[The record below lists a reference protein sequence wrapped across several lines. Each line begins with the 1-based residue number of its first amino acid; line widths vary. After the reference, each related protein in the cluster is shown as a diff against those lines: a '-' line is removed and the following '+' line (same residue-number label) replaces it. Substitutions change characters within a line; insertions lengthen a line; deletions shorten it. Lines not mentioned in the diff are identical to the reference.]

1 MTNKQTDEMKEK
13 QIRKATKTSVTGA
26 ATGGQVGTRTLEA
39 VGLQLGLEIGV
50 AEQPTYLAVMPQVRP
65 DTQH

>member
-1 MTNKQTDEMKEK
+1 MTNKQKDEMEEK

-26 ATGGQVGTRTLEA
+26 TTGGQVGTTTLEA

-50 AEQPTYLAVMPQVRP
+50 AEQPTKMAVMSQVRP